1 MKKMEKRNYT
11 QEEQTELRQLLDQGH
26 GPGRAEEQQTLRLAD
41 FLRHDELYQNYPQLR
56 QAALRFAD
64 LPEGTHG
71 SYNTGTNTIT
81 LNNSLRDAPEDTL
94 VHEIQHAIQSAE
106 GFSGGSSPEY
116 WARREYE
123 TGDLVSNRLQQEYDQ
138 ILNGLGREDQSTSD
152 IRNWSGNWSAFSCL
166 IQIRKRGGG
175 MTGWRPSRTPSMKS
189 SIRTRGS
196 GSCWT

>member
-1 MKKMEKRNYT
+1 MSK
-11 QEEQTELRQLLDQGH
+11 L
-26 GPGRAEEQQTLRLAD
+26 
-41 FLRHDELYQNYPQLR
+41 PQLR

-138 ILNGLGREDQSTSD
+138 ILNGLGREDQNKY
-152 IRNWSGNWSAFSCL
+152 IRYTELERELERLFLADSNTEAGRAV
-166 IQIRKRGGG
+166 
-175 MTGWRPSRTPSMKS
+175 
-189 SIRTRGS
+189 
-196 GSCWT
+196 

>member
-1 MKKMEKRNYT
+1 
-11 QEEQTELRQLLDQGH
+11 QTELRQLLDQGH

-138 ILNGLGREDQSTSD
+138 ILNGLGREDQNKY
-152 IRNWSGNWSAFSCL
+152 IRYTELERELERLFLAD
-166 IQIRKRGGG
+166 
-175 MTGWRPSRTPSMKS
+175 
-189 SIRTRGS
+189 
-196 GSCWT
+196 